1 MMNDE
6 DWDALLP
13 PIRAG
18 AAFEE
23 ILRDLIA
30 ELREAH
36 HARSYALTKGDYC
49 PVCQARASRPGE
61 ADWPCDT
68 ARMADRAEE
77 RLREVQGE

>member
-30 ELREAH
+30 ELRSMAEH
-36 HARSYALTKGDYC
+36 SDHLTEWIG
-49 PVCQARASRPGE
+49 PTLE
-61 ADWPCDT
+61 
-68 ARMADRAEE
+68 RAEQ
-77 RLREVQGE
+77 RLRQVQGE

>member
-1 MMNDE
+1 MNDE

-30 ELREAH
+30 DLNAMPATCAH
-36 HARSYALTKGDYC
+36 C
-49 PVCQARASRPGE
+49 
-61 ADWPCDT
+61 ADVAAT
-68 ARMADRAEE
+68 VAADRAEA
-77 RLREVQGE
+77 RLKRLADD